1 MRGGVVWGVGVCVD
15 GDRQQPTTPPSFPVS
30 FRSGEGK
37 GDATEQRAERTFRE
51 QTTVAINQVFAQK
64 PPIAKLVVPL
74 YQFDAVTLC
83 QGQLIGASGSEV
95 ICKWCASDKLAH
107 GN

>member
-1 MRGGVVWGVGVCVD
+1 MVSD
-15 GDRQQPTTPPSFPVS
+15 SSPPAATRPHVFPVFS
-30 FRSGEGK
+30 PLLFRSGEGR
-37 GDATEQRAERTFRE
+37 GDATRHRAGRTFWE
-51 QTTVAINQVFAQK
+51 QTTVAINQVFAQE

-74 YQFDAVTLC
+74 DQFDAVTLC

>member
-1 MRGGVVWGVGVCVD
+1 MLVLTVVTD
-15 GDRQQPTTPPSFPVS
+15 SNQPQSFPVS
-30 FRSGEGK
+30 FRSGEGR